1 MSDPAFETQ
10 LAAFCARLFGE
21 DAEIAGLRR
30 LTGGANMESWGFDYG
45 GRELVLRRAP
55 GSGERG
61 DELARISMES
71 EARLIALA
79 GDRDIVAP
87 PMLGILEPDDGMG
100 QGYLMARIAGE
111 TLPHKILGS
120 PDFADAER
128 VLAGQCAAELAK
140 IHSVPLDRLPPDI
153 PRDET
158 AAVLA
163 DLGQRYRE
171 SGAAIPVFDYA
182 LRWLEDHLPAPGE
195 PRLLHGDFRMGNLM
209 IDGNGIAAILDWELA
224 HIGDPA
230 QDLAYICTPS
240 WRFTRHDRPVGGFAE
255 IEPFLAAYA
264 EAGGAPV
271 DRARFDFWLVYST
284 LWWGICCLGMTEI
297 WRSGRDRSL
306 ERVVIGRRVSEVEV
320 DLLLLLDPMLGES
333 AGETIEWRPP
343 APPAHDGETHAG
355 ELLEALIGWNS
366 DEVIPNARGRDLFQA
381 RVAKNA
387 MGMLQREAE
396 LGPVFAARRQERLD
410 SFGLTVDGLRQGL
423 ADGSLSPADPAL
435 LAHLRLTAL
444 ERLSIDQP
452 KYPGLAAALEQWSR
466 S

>member
-10 LAAFCARLFGE
+10 LAAFCARLFDE
-21 DAEIAGLRR
+21 DAEIANLRR

-45 GRELVLRRAP
+45 TRKLVLRRAP
-55 GSGERG
+55 GSGERSE
-61 DELARISMES
+61 ELARISMES

-79 GDRDIVAP
+79 CDRDIAAP
-87 PMLGILEPDDGMG
+87 PMLGILEPDDGLG
-100 QGYLMARIAGE
+100 KGYLMARIAGE
-111 TLPHKILGS
+111 TLPHKILGN
-120 PDFADAER
+120 PEFAEAEQ
-128 VLAGQCAAELAK
+128 VLARQCAMELAK
-140 IHSVPLDRLPPDI
+140 IHAVPLDMLPANI
-153 PRDET
+153 PYDET

-163 DLGQRYRE
+163 DLGERYRD
-171 SGAAIPVFDYA
+171 SGAAMPVFDYA

-271 DRARFDFWLVYST
+271 DRARFDFWLIYST
-284 LWWGICCLGMTEI
+284 LWWGVCCLGMTEI

-320 DLLLLLDPMLGES
+320 DLLLLFDPVVGES
-333 AGETIEWRPP
+333 KGRTIEWPPPEPP
-343 APPAHDGETHAG
+343 ARDGETHSA
-355 ELLEALIGWNS
+355 ELLEALIGWDS
-366 DEVIPNARGRDLFQA
+366 DEVIPNAKGRDLFQA

-387 MGMLQREAE
+387 MGMLQRETE
-396 LGPVFAARRQERLD
+396 LGPIFAARQQERLD
-410 SFGLTVDGLRQGL
+410 GLGLTVDGLRDGL
-423 ADGSLSPADPAL
+423 ADGSLSPTDPAL

-452 KYPGLAAALEQWSR
+452 KYPGLAAALKQWSR
-466 S
+466 P